1 MSELM
6 KFPLKQTEHALTTA
20 YFDRFRQVFLSCK

>member
-6 KFPLKQTEHALTTA
+6 KCPPKQTEHALTTA
-20 YFDRFRQVFLSCK
+20 YFDRFRQVLLSYK